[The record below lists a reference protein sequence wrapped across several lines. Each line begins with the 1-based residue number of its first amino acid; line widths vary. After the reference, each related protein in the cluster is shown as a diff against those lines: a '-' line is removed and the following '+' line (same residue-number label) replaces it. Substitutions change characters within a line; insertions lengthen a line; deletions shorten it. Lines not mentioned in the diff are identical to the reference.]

1 MSQVL
6 TCLGMT
12 TTWIPPIIH
21 FGEAYLTDMAHRM
34 VYLING
40 KFPPKPLI
48 LDQGDDVEVRR
59 SHSTLYLDR
68 WRVTHPFTFRR
79 SS

>member
-1 MSQVL
+1 
-6 TCLGMT
+6 
-12 TTWIPPIIH
+12 
-21 FGEAYLTDMAHRM
+21 MARRM

-40 KFPPKPLI
+40 EFPPKPLI

-59 SHSTLYLDR
+59 SHFTLYLDR
-68 WRVTHPFTFRR
+68 WRATDSLTSRR